1 MDIKMLSN
9 NKNIDFNGKDKFGK
23 NFYVNAWINGNQD
36 VVKLDFLIDNQ
47 TLWLWC
53 LRFTF
58 RLTKKSFEIS
68 QIHYA
73 RS

>member
-47 TLWLWC
+47 TLWL
-53 LRFTF
+53 
-58 RLTKKSFEIS
+58 
-68 QIHYA
+68 
-73 RS
+73 